1 MERLDIYRKYT
12 QELLDRGLAYKCF
25 CTPEELE
32 AEHDRQVNAGIAPMY
47 NRKCRDLSPEEVAKK
62 KLLVFHILLEL
73 KFLLERLMNSM
84 I

>member
-25 CTPEELE
+25 CTPEELDE
-32 AEHDRQVNAGIAPMY
+32 EHERQVAAGIAPMY
-47 NRKCRDLSPEEVAKK
+47 NRKCRDLTAEEVAKK
-62 KLLVFHILLEL
+62 EAQEFLIQLDLKYQLV
-73 KFLLERLMNSM
+73 KPMNLM

>member
-25 CTPEELE
+25 CTPEELD
-32 AEHDRQVNAGIAPMY
+32 AEHERQVEAGVAPMY
-47 NRKCRDLSPEEVAKK
+47 NRKCRDLTAEEVAAKEAAG
-62 KLLVFHILLEL
+62 IPYT
-73 KFLLERLMNSM
+73 